1 MHLNNYK
8 IIQCG
13 IIGKSN
19 EYFDWKN
26 LKKKYVVHETSVYE
40 KIGTN
45 SRYTNLVIACRKLC

>member
-8 IIQCG
+8 IIQYG

-45 SRYTNLVIACRKLC
+45 SRYTNTLYTI